1 MCRLHEEG
9 SQMAYKSFEDLDVWQ
24 SACRISVRIYRIL
37 KECRD
42 YGMKDQ
48 MTRAAV
54 SIASNIAEGCE
65 RDSIKESIHFL
76 HIAKGSSAELRTQ
89 LYIAGE
95 IGIIDLNAKKELIED
110 LAILSRK
117 LHCLIRTFSSQS
129 SIKSITNNLKPKP

>member
-1 MCRLHEEG
+1 MCRLYEEG
-9 SQMAYKSFEDLDVWQ
+9 SQMAYKSFEDLEVWQ
-24 SACRISVRIYRIL
+24 SACRISVRIYLML

-89 LYIAGE
+89 LHIAGE
-95 IGIIDLNAKKELIED
+95 IGIIDLNARKELIED
-110 LAILSRK
+110 LVTLSRK
-117 LHCLIRTFSSQS
+117 LHSLIRTFSSQS
-129 SIKSITNNLKPKP
+129 STKTINNHPKTKT